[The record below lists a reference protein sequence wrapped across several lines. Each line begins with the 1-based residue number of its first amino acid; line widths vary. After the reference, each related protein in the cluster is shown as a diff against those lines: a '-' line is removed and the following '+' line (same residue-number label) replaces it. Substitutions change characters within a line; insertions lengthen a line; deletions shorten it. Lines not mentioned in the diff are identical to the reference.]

1 MISAR
6 HSKKVLM
13 TVLMVFQHHTHFQK
27 TSSGERDV
35 LHFAQLSLFIII
47 LHVSLHHF
55 MKKSQRQIKKS
66 YSKRIFFRD
75 QFFLDRMITFQ
86 VVNAFAYQSKQ
97 NKAKSVKS
105 VVNYIVKHYR
115 FPIDNHVL
123 KKYWY
128 WHWYKLKT
136 KGILTQNRVLY
147 MPQEQSEVFC
157 KKVFLKISQNLQ

>member
-13 TVLMVFQHHTHFQK
+13 TILMVFQHHTHFQK
-27 TSSGERDV
+27 TSSGERV
-35 LHFAQLSLFIII
+35 VFHFAQLSLFIII

-66 YSKRIFFRD
+66 YNAFFRD
-75 QFFLDRMITFQ
+75 QFFLDYIIKFQ

-128 WHWYKLKT
+128 
-136 KGILTQNRVLY
+136 
-147 MPQEQSEVFC
+147 
-157 KKVFLKISQNLQ
+157 